1 MQTPSASDPSFKA
14 FLDKLKEQNGG
25 GILAQKETTKG
36 VDKTNES
43 LDELKDE
50 TSSVRDSLRE
60 GLHDVSD
67 DVIEVQDQ
75 LDAANDSLSEIATAI
90 IGSKESIDMEMLG
103 ALEGIKEAV
112 TGIKLDIDLSELKA
126 AIENIGY
133 DVGKDLDSGGLAA
146 TISGIGMN
154 TTKLQDE
161 QLKELSLTRKLTE
174 GSVEYDKEAAQYR
187 NTSGRDVESKVSG
200 KTSKDGGFIDFET
213 ARDTLSGQGERAK
226 KENKVKLITGV
237 TTTRSGVKPGDATA
251 KALGA
256 DLGSL
261 GPADPVTK
269 PISVDPVSADPV
281 TKPISPRVVP
291 ERNTSIKR
299 ARRERGSVTGD
310 VDPKKGEGEELDRSL
325 LGRIKDSAK
334 FFMTDGLSEK
344 NSKEVVKKERETK
357 VSSPRQENPEADNI
371 SSTGE
376 IQADA
381 AKSDLELSKQMLDTT
396 REQLTVLKEI
406 KNALSPATPKE
417 ITEQK
422 SAPSSTGEKEAV
434 EGGGGK
440 GLMDVASQAL
450 DLIPGGGKGKAAGKA
465 AGMGG
470 KILGGLGKAARF
482 LGPAA
487 AIAGAAYSGFE
498 GYQNTGA
505 NFDLKEGEEATT
517 GQKISST
524 LGGVV
529 SGATFG
535 LLDEKSASQGIH
547 KAGSAVKD
555 FFGFGDKEKPSDK
568 PGDSKVTDGGGS
580 DLEALQAKR
589 DKLAKQGPA
598 TDSPQSIK
606 AHEGVLGSLD
616 KAIEDKKNS
625 KPSEGKLSEAKSV
638 TPVGG
643 APAPS
648 ESEGKVNSLEAEAT
662 RLGIDPNQA
671 TGTYSGG
678 ALTKITDKV
687 SGKEY
692 PVSVPEESKARV
704 QAASNLKVKTGL
716 EVAQTSTEN
725 ADMERD
731 ASGKGGANN
740 TVVSNNVS
748 SNNTTKIVPMK
759 ASPRPEYTG
768 SSLDRYTSR
777 ITVY

>member
-60 GLHDVSD
+60 GLHDLSD
-67 DVIEVQDQ
+67 DTIEVQDQ

-90 IGSKESIDMEMLG
+90 IGAKESIDIEMLT

-133 DVGKDLDSGGLAA
+133 DVGKDIDSGGLAA
-146 TISGIGMN
+146 TTSGIGMN
-154 TTKLQDE
+154 TTKLLDE
-161 QLKELSLTRKLTE
+161 QLKELSLVRKLTE

-187 NTSGRDVESKVSG
+187 NKSGRDVESKVSG

-226 KENKVKLITGV
+226 KENKVSLISSI

-256 DLGSL
+256 NLGSS
-261 GPADPVTK
+261 GPVDTAEPVAK
-269 PISVDPVSADPV
+269 IPE
-281 TKPISPRVVP
+281 VVP
-291 ERNTSIKR
+291 GKSTEVSPEVAPNRNTSIKR

-310 VDPKKGEGEELDRSL
+310 VDPKKEEGEELDRSL

-344 NSKEVVKKERETK
+344 DSKDVVKKERETK

-396 REQLTVLKEI
+396 KAQLIELKAIRE
-406 KNALSPATPKE
+406 ALAPSTPKDLV
-417 ITEQK
+417 EQK
-422 SAPSSTGEKEAV
+422 SAPSASSEKEAD
-434 EGGGGK
+434 GGGSLIG
-440 GLMDVASQAL
+440 
-450 DLIPGGGKGKAAGKA
+450 DLAGAAGNLLGGGKGKAASKA

-470 KILGGLGKAARF
+470 KILGGLGKAAKF

-498 GYQNTGA
+498 GYQNTGS

-524 LGGVV
+524 LGGVA

-535 LLDEKSASQGIH
+535 LLDEKTASQGIH

-555 FFGFGDKEKPSDK
+555 FFGFG
-568 PGDSKVTDGGGS
+568 SKS
-580 DLEALQAKR
+580 A
-589 DKLAKQGPA
+589 
-598 TDSPQSIK
+598 
-606 AHEGVLGSLD
+606 
-616 KAIEDKKNS
+616 
-625 KPSEGKLSEAKSV
+625 
-638 TPVGG
+638 
-643 APAPS
+643 
-648 ESEGKVNSLEAEAT
+648 
-662 RLGIDPNQA
+662 
-671 TGTYSGG
+671 
-678 ALTKITDKV
+678 
-687 SGKEY
+687 
-692 PVSVPEESKARV
+692 PVSPSATPTPG
-704 QAASNLKVKTGL
+704 AT
-716 EVAQTSTEN
+716 VAQTSTEN
-725 ADMERD
+725 ADITRE
-731 ASGKGGANN
+731 ASSKPAGGGG
-740 TVVSNNVS
+740 TIVSNNVS

-768 SSLDRYTSR
+768 SSLDRYTNR

>member
-36 VDKTNES
+36 IEKTNES

-60 GLHDVSD
+60 GLHDLSD
-67 DVIEVQDQ
+67 DTIEVQDQ
-75 LDAANDSLSEIATAI
+75 LDTANDSLSEIATAI
-90 IGSKESIDMEMLG
+90 IGAKESIDLEMLV

-112 TGIKLDIDLSELKA
+112 TGIKLDVDFSELKA
-126 AIENIGY
+126 AIENVGY
-133 DVGKDLDSGGLAA
+133 DVGKDIDSGHLVA
-146 TISGIGMN
+146 TVGATGAN
-154 TTKLQDE
+154 TTKLLDE

-187 NTSGRDVESKVSG
+187 NKSGRDVESKVSG

-226 KENKVKLITGV
+226 KENKVSLITGV
-237 TTTRSGVKPGDATA
+237 TTTRSGIKPGDAAA

-256 DLGSL
+256 NLGSS
-261 GPADPVTK
+261 GPVDAAEPVTK
-269 PISVDPVSADPV
+269 PVSVDPVSAEPVAKTPEIDP
-281 TKPISPRVVP
+281 S
-291 ERNTSIKR
+291 RNTSIKR
-299 ARRERGSVTGD
+299 ARRERGSVTGN
-310 VDPKKGEGEELDRSL
+310 VDPKEKDKEDKLDTSF
-325 LGRIKDSAK
+325 LGRVKDSAK
-334 FFMTDGLSEK
+334 FLLTDGLSEK
-344 NSKEVVKKERETK
+344 PGTGMFQKPSEEVVKKDREDK
-357 VSSPRQENPEADNI
+357 VSSPREKNPEADNVT
-371 SSTGE
+371 STGE
-376 IQADA
+376 IQADT

-396 REQLTVLKEI
+396 KAQLIELKAIRE
-406 KNALSPATPKE
+406 ALAPSTPKE
-417 ITEQK
+417 LTEQK
-422 SAPSSTGEKEAV
+422 SAPSSTNEKEAV

-470 KILGGLGKAARF
+470 KILGGLGKAAKF

-535 LLDEKSASQGIH
+535 LIDEKSASQGIN

-555 FFGFGDKEKPSDK
+555 FFGFGDKKKTEAVSSSAAAATTTTTSE
-568 PGDSKVTDGGGS
+568 SKTRIAG
-580 DLEALQAKR
+580 
-589 DKLAKQGPA
+589 
-598 TDSPQSIK
+598 
-606 AHEGVLGSLD
+606 
-616 KAIEDKKNS
+616 EDIG
-625 KPSEGKLSEAKSV
+625 EKLSDRQMAVIGMSKASGNSYSPEVEAMYSKQKEAAV
-638 TPVGG
+638 TPSTTPTPG
-643 APAPS
+643 A
-648 ESEGKVNSLEAEAT
+648 T
-662 RLGIDPNQA
+662 
-671 TGTYSGG
+671 
-678 ALTKITDKV
+678 
-687 SGKEY
+687 
-692 PVSVPEESKARV
+692 
-704 QAASNLKVKTGL
+704 
-716 EVAQTSTEN
+716 VAQTSTEN
-725 ADMERD
+725 ADMERE
-731 ASGKGGANN
+731 ASSQGGANN

-768 SSLDRYTSR
+768 SSLDRYTNR

>member
-36 VDKTNES
+36 IDKTNES

-90 IGSKESIDMEMLG
+90 LGAKESTDVEMLV

-133 DVGKDLDSGGLAA
+133 DVGKDIDSGHLVA
-146 TISGIGMN
+146 TTGSIGAN
-154 TTKLQDE
+154 TTKLLDE

-187 NTSGRDVESKVSG
+187 NKSGRDVESKVSG

-226 KENKVKLITGV
+226 KDNKVSLITGV
-237 TTTRSGVKPGDATA
+237 TTTRSGIKPGDATA

-256 DLGSL
+256 NLGSS
-261 GPADPVTK
+261 GPVDAAEPVAKTPEVVQGK
-269 PISVDPVSADPV
+269 L
-281 TKPISPRVVP
+281 TEISPEAAP
-291 ERNTSIKR
+291 SRNTSIKR
-299 ARRERGSVTGD
+299 ARRERSSVTGD
-310 VDPKKGEGEELDRSL
+310 VDPKKEEGEELDRSL

-344 NSKEVVKKERETK
+344 DSKEVVKKERETK

-376 IQADA
+376 LQADA

-470 KILGGLGKAARF
+470 KILGGLGKAAKF

-535 LLDEKSASQGIH
+535 LIDEKSASQGIN

-555 FFGFGDKEKPSDK
+555 FFGFGDKKKPEAVS
-568 PGDSKVTDGGGS
+568 PSTTTSTTSESKTRIAG
-580 DLEALQAKR
+580 
-589 DKLAKQGPA
+589 
-598 TDSPQSIK
+598 
-606 AHEGVLGSLD
+606 
-616 KAIEDKKNS
+616 EDIG
-625 KPSEGKLSEAKSV
+625 EKLSDRQMAVIGMSKASGNSYSPEVEAMYSKQKEAAV
-638 TPVGG
+638 TPSTAPTPG
-643 APAPS
+643 A
-648 ESEGKVNSLEAEAT
+648 T
-662 RLGIDPNQA
+662 
-671 TGTYSGG
+671 
-678 ALTKITDKV
+678 
-687 SGKEY
+687 
-692 PVSVPEESKARV
+692 
-704 QAASNLKVKTGL
+704 
-716 EVAQTSTEN
+716 VAQTSTEN
-725 ADMERD
+725 ADMERE
-731 ASGKGGANN
+731 ASGQGGANN

-768 SSLDRYTSR
+768 SSLDRYTNR